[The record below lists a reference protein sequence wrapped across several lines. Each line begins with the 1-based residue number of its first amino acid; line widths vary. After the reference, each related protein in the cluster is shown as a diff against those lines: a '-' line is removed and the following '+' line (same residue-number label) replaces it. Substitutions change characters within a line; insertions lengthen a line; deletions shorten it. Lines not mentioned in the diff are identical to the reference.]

1 MAPPPL
7 FTPLVLRSLTLANR
21 IALAPP
27 DVALH
32 TAEFAHWAASEEGD
46 KAVLDGAKAMA
57 MTVVDLWLAPDAA
70 EEVRA
75 AFGSGP

>member
-1 MAPPPL
+1 MIS
-7 FTPLVLRSLTLANR
+7 VS
-21 IALAPP
+21 PP

-32 TAEFAHWAASEEGD
+32 TAEFARWAASEEGD
-46 KAVLDGAKAMA
+46 KAVIDGAKAMA
-57 MTVVDLWLAPDAA
+57 MTVLDLWLAPGLA